1 MAMQM
6 HPQAGETCMICGQ
19 VKQTGIHICN
29 QLICDS
35 CQKKIVETD
44 VTDWKYR
51 HYVNKLSRLQLKVT
65 EQSEQT
71 NNG

>member
-6 HPQAGETCMICGQ
+6 HSQTGETCLICGQ

-35 CQKKIVETD
+35 CQEKIVKTD
-44 VTDWKYR
+44 VTDWKYK
-51 HYVNKLSRLQLKVT
+51 HYVNKLSQLRLKTMKQT
-65 EQSEQT
+65 EQT
-71 NNG
+71 K